1 MNKKV
6 YQKLNKSQDII
17 VTAIR
22 NNPNITINQLMI
34 ESNLSEQG
42 VKKNLKLLK
51 ERNII
56 NRIGAKKGG
65 YWKVND

>member
-1 MNKKV
+1 
-6 YQKLNKSQDII
+6 
-17 VTAIR
+17 
-22 NNPNITINQLMI
+22 MI

-56 NRIGAKKGG
+56 DRIGAKKGG